1 MPEPLIVYDCAATS
15 AQSVRFGSGLRDVEI
30 SCFSLVL
37 ILFLFLFDRYPGTR
51 ITFWSYLCGTVLLG
65 LSSFYYVGDADAF
78 AIKHNNYWYALAYAA
93 VVSSCAAYL
102 LITWANSQTSSVIVT
117 SFWPL
122 QVFFSALFSF
132 FVFAEEFQLR
142 QGVGATI
149 IIAGLFA
156 VCYTQLKISEFEAS
170 LPRPQLDKASED
182 IQ

>member
-1 MPEPLIVYDCAATS
+1 MLLAWHSQLAAVST
-15 AQSVRFGSGLRDVEI
+15 FI
-30 SCFSLVL
+30 S
-37 ILFLFLFDRYPGTR
+37 LFVPTCLDRYPGTR
-51 ITFWSYLCGTVLLG
+51 ITFWSYLCGTVFLG

-78 AIKHNNYWYALAYAA
+78 AIKHDNYWYALAYAA

-142 QGVGATI
+142 QGIGAAI

-170 LPRPQLDKASED
+170 LPQLHLNKASED
-182 IQ
+182 GR